1 MIGDET
7 KVALLTAYNI
17 QLCYYKTMTLK
28 PKHSHCSCSLSSFHL
43 TDTVFLWSLS
53 RMALDRQCNVALYC
67 TKVVIILKYH
77 NTLLQ
82 WILWSNHHVFIPMWE
97 TDTAVLYYSDNQ
109 HLVLLMSA
117 LLSWSKIFWIREVTA
132 TIAPFAVAVVPDLF
146 RNTACSNKHL
156 DRAAA
161 GKTIS

>member
-7 KVALLTAYNI
+7 KVALLTGYNI
-17 QLCYYKTMTLK
+17 QLLTH

-43 TDTVFLWSLS
+43 TDTIFLT

-82 WILWSNHHVFIPMWE
+82 WILWSNHHAFIPMWK

-161 GKTIS
+161 VKTIS